1 MSGLTRYRVDPTI
14 SQLVTDAGGSWYLAS
29 AADAALAEKDAEI
42 ESVRSELDAYK
53 AMDCELTALRAE
65 KDAEIERLR
74 EFEDTDHTEKDLVMI
89 AALSHENV
97 RLRAENARQRA
108 WIDGVMAQKV
118 VDAVDI
124 GTACA
129 NLRLVD
135 TRHREIDDALHDIE
149 VRSVKT
155 ILRPAP
161 FEDK

>member
-1 MSGLTRYRVDPTI
+1 MRV
-14 SQLVTDAGGSWYLAS
+14 AGRDCKRG
-29 AADAALAEKDAEI
+29 
-42 ESVRSELDAYK
+42 VRAVNTSELKQTLVARACSY
-53 AMDCELTALRAE
+53 ELAQA
-65 KDAEIERLR
+65 
-74 EFEDTDHTEKDLVMI
+74 I
-89 AALSHENV
+89 ADELD

-135 TRHREIDDALHDIE
+135 TRNREIDDALHDIE

>member
-1 MSGLTRYRVDPTI
+1 MRLPLHTSDSGAWLY
-14 SQLVTDAGGSWYLAS
+14 DADGRYLADFTYS
-29 AADAALAEKDAEI
+29 KYTCEQIRKNAADIVAMSSEI
-42 ESVRSELDAYK
+42 D
-53 AMDCELTALRAE
+53 
-65 KDAEIERLR
+65 
-74 EFEDTDHTEKDLVMI
+74 
-89 AALSHENV
+89 

-129 NLRLVD
+129 NLRMVD